1 MHRICYFHLHHSTTR
16 STSATRLKSTHRIMT
31 DRDPPSILLSLPF
44 PTRIEERVTRFAVI
58 PIPTADLARFS
69 DKEHASVCVCV
80 LTATC
85 YVFYIHVKNAR
96 PENPTYT
103 EFRSITSRGRNRSSE
118 ICIDECLFFFFPNR
132 SEPRERRHSVPSRER
147 NT

>member
-1 MHRICYFHLHHSTTR
+1 
-16 STSATRLKSTHRIMT
+16 MT

-80 LTATC
+80 DR
-85 YVFYIHVKNAR
+85 YVLRFLH
-96 PENPTYT
+96 
-103 EFRSITSRGRNRSSE
+103 
-118 ICIDECLFFFFPNR
+118 
-132 SEPRERRHSVPSRER
+132 PRKKRASRESHLYR
-147 NT
+147 V